1 MKKTKREY
9 WLCLVEILYFCILNS
24 FIMRRI
30 FLSLCFLS
38 VVAILTAQNVTT
50 EEFAVKDTNHLM
62 MDVYQ
67 PTTTMP
73 EGGYPCFIYVFGGGF
88 KGGSRQ
94 EKLMIPAFQQLAQRG
109 FVVVAIDYRLG
120 LKGVTKMGVSQVNTL
135 EHAIR
140 IAVEDLYSAT
150 SYLCQNAHKFQINK
164 DKIIISGGSAGA
176 ITALQADYLL
186 HNQDVA
192 THLLPAD
199 FRYAGVVSF
208 SGAVFSRHGK
218 VKYPNGNPAPTFIL
232 HGTEDRLVPYGQI
245 EFANIGFYGSS
256 KLVKR
261 FEKYHFPYYFKRMK
275 GYGHEVATLL
285 PQMLDEIEFFYQNWV
300 MESKPLQVDETWF
313 DADYVPV
320 KWGTMKPGDL
330 YKK

>member
-1 MKKTKREY
+1 MKR
-9 WLCLVEILYFCILNS
+9 LFLFVCLLLW
-24 FIMRRI
+24 
-30 FLSLCFLS
+30 
-38 VVAILTAQNVTT
+38 VVLLPAQNVIT
-50 EEFAVKDTNHLM
+50 EEFAVKDTNHLL

-67 PTTTMP
+67 PTTVAP

-88 KGGSRQ
+88 MRGSRQ
-94 EKLMIPAFQQLAQRG
+94 EKLMIPAFQQLAQKG

-120 LKGVTKMGVSQVNTL
+120 LKGVTQMGVGQIKTL
-135 EHAIR
+135 EHAIQ

-150 SYLCQNAHKFQINK
+150 AYLCKNAQRFHINT
-164 DKIIISGGSAGA
+164 DRIIISGGSAGA
-176 ITALQADYLL
+176 ITSLQADYYL
-186 HNQDVA
+186 HNQHEAVS
-192 THLLPAD
+192 LLPD
-199 FRYAGVVSF
+199 NFRYAGVVSF
-208 SGAVFSRHGK
+208 SGAIFSRHGK

-261 FEKYHFPYYFKRMK
+261 FEKYHYPYYFKRMK

-285 PQMLDEIEFFYQNWV
+285 PQMIDEIMFFYQNWV
-300 MESKPLQVDETWF
+300 VESKPLQVDEIWYE
-313 DADYVPV
+313 ADYEPV